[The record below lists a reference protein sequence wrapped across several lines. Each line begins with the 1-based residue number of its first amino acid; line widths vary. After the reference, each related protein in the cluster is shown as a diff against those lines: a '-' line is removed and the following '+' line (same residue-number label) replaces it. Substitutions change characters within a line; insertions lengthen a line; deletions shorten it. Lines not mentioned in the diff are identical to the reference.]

1 MIKIAFERKFF
12 VNYLVIFSISNNHFI
27 HCVVDSKGVILGLL
41 WNRALELLKQF
52 FTDARVAV
60 LTGKSSYFFVPRF
73 LPFFTFF
80 FFSSKMQQ
88 KKIFIKNTQPA
99 RTSELL
105 FGHHKNQFK
114 NFEKKLIGQKYHPA
128 TFFEDTFFEKQ
139 G

>member
-1 MIKIAFERKFF
+1 MLEIALERDFS

-80 FFSSKMQQ
+80 FFSSKM
-88 KKIFIKNTQPA
+88 
-99 RTSELL
+99 
-105 FGHHKNQFK
+105 
-114 NFEKKLIGQKYHPA
+114 
-128 TFFEDTFFEKQ
+128 
-139 G
+139 

>member
-1 MIKIAFERKFF
+1 MLKIAFERKFF

-80 FFSSKMQQ
+80 FFLLRCSRRKFLSRIHNLPVRLNYYLAIIKISSRILK
-88 KKIFIKNTQPA
+88 
-99 RTSELL
+99 
-105 FGHHKNQFK
+105 
-114 NFEKKLIGQKYHPA
+114 KKLIGQKYHPA
-128 TFFEDTFFEKQ
+128 TFFEDTFFEK
-139 G
+139 